1 KTAGI
6 ADVYVDYE
14 NSAAAQSVVKSAAP
28 GAVEVALDRNP
39 AAVFVAPPHAPR
51 EARVIPFSWRNGV
64 LSVKAP
70 EMAEWVLWVDP
81 AVDPRQPLPELEL
94 AIRDSAG
101 AQRVK
106 LEMAVADNG
115 DWIGFADLMPREAG
129 RYALTSSVEG
139 AELLLQD
146 RWDPS
151 LSRRGKTE
159 IEGSVRDA
167 TEIFVRFPP
176 GKLPELTLDLRESHT
191 DRIVNFLRNGN
202 FEEGIPNYPPR
213 GWTLGRV
220 SADPDLGWAGW
231 TQEDAFEGKSA
242 MKFVRPT
249 GTFSANSHPMRLRTG
264 GRYVF
269 RFMARGDATHA

>member
-1 KTAGI
+1 FLHSYIEPDGARVRERWSTEDEKAVAVAFSIEEGGREIVLFRRNSDSVGTISAGQLSTDGRVATIGFSGNGRVARAMGSGLTRLTFGGRDYVKTAGI

-14 NSAAAQSVVKSAAP
+14 NSAAAQIVVKSAAP

-129 RYALTSSVEG
+129 RYA
-139 AELLLQD
+139 
-146 RWDPS
+146 
-151 LSRRGKTE
+151 
-159 IEGSVRDA
+159 
-167 TEIFVRFPP
+167 
-176 GKLPELTLDLRESHT
+176 
-191 DRIVNFLRNGN
+191 
-202 FEEGIPNYPPR
+202 
-213 GWTLGRV
+213 
-220 SADPDLGWAGW
+220 
-231 TQEDAFEGKSA
+231 
-242 MKFVRPT
+242 
-249 GTFSANSHPMRLRTG
+249 
-264 GRYVF
+264 
-269 RFMARGDATHA
+269 